1 MQVTSRFAVILGCA
15 MVSATKVTPVQ
26 KVILLLEGMS
36 AKGKA
41 EKHDEQ
47 VQFAAY
53 KQFCDDTTVE
63 KKRAIIQ
70 TEKLFQVSSN
80 KDNTF

>member
-1 MQVTSRFAVILGCA
+1 MGIPLQSF
-15 MVSATKVTPVQ
+15 
-26 KVILLLEGMS
+26 
-36 AKGKA
+36 
-41 EKHDEQ
+41 
-47 VQFAAY
+47 
-53 KQFCDDTTVE
+53 VE